1 MLTLFL
7 NKAKQIQ
14 MTLLKRIWLL
24 LKSRFSLRYLI
35 VLIALAFIG
44 MFLLTALPRIFY
56 PYDLDF
62 IEDSMLMQSLRV
74 ANGLPIF
81 VPPSVEFVPHLYMPL
96 YSWLGGLL
104 IKIFGV
110 GYAPLRLLSFAA
122 TIISTLMI
130 YFIARRENQQ
140 RWIAFVCAGLFLG
153 GYRIS
158 GFWYEL
164 VRVDSLFVA
173 LSIGGCALGIY
184 AGRSNRRLMLAA
196 IVLTLA
202 FFTKQTSLLFG
213 AALAVYLLITIGRRA
228 WLFIGAY
235 ATLVISALFIVNA
248 LTNGW
253 FIYHTFTIAASDPIE
268 GGRIINYLRFEL
280 FGVMAVLSVM
290 AIIIVGLSWHRL
302 KLQSLRNQPWLI
314 TIGAAAIISGV
325 GRASAGGN
333 LNNLMIVY
341 ALMCLAPALLVRE
354 TESRSRSKTWGRV
367 ISIGLALQFVLGV
380 YNPLRTIP
388 TSEMRQAGD
397 RLIERIASIDGEVYV
412 AMHPYYAWL
421 AGKQPSAQLA
431 TIWYGREHGQL
442 PLPEDFV
449 ARLRDRYYAA
459 IISDESFFEIDP
471 PVQQLFTQTYQPLTQ
486 LDVDAAPATLT
497 GVVVRPQVIYG
508 PK

>member
-1 MLTLFL
+1 
-7 NKAKQIQ
+7 
-14 MTLLKRIWLL
+14 MTLGKQTPLKDRW
-24 LKSRFSLRYLI
+24 SLRGLV

-44 MFLLTALPRIFY
+44 LYLLTALPRIFY

-62 IEDSMLMQSLRV
+62 IEDSLLMQSLRV

-81 VPPSVEFVPHLYMPL
+81 VPPSVDFVPHLYMPL

-122 TIISTLMI
+122 TIASAVMI
-130 YFIARRENQQ
+130 YLIVRRESGQ

-173 LSIGGCALGIY
+173 LSLGGCALGIY

-213 AALAVYLLITIGRRA
+213 VALAFYLLITIGRRV

-235 ATLVISALFIVNA
+235 AIFVFGSLVVINA
-248 LTNGW
+248 LTDGW
-253 FIYHTFTIAASDPIE
+253 FIYHTFAIAASDPIE
-268 GGRIINYLRFEL
+268 GGRIINYLQFEL
-280 FGVMAVLSVM
+280 FGVMALLSVM
-290 AIIIVGLSWHRL
+290 AIIVGGLSWHRL
-302 KLQSLRNQPWLI
+302 RLQALRNRPWLI
-314 TIGAAAIISGV
+314 VIGAAAIISGV

-333 LNNLMIVY
+333 VNNLMIVY
-341 ALMCLAPALLVRE
+341 AFLCLSPALLWRE
-354 TESRSRSKTWGRV
+354 TESRGRSKTWSRL
-367 ISIGLALQFVLGV
+367 IPIGLVLQFMLGV
-380 YNPLRTIP
+380 YNPLRYIP

-397 RLIERIASIDGEVYV
+397 RLIQRIAAIDGEVYV

-431 TIWYGREHGQL
+431 TIWYGRQHGQL
-442 PLPEDFV
+442 PLPDDFV

-459 IISDESFFEIDP
+459 IISDESFFEVDP
-471 PVQQLFTQTYQPLTQ
+471 PVQQLFAQYYRPLAR
-486 LDVDAAPATLT
+486 LDVSEAPTTLT
-497 GVVVRPQVIYG
+497 GLVVGPQLIYV